1 MAHQD
6 RYIEAKTNE
15 GWGFASLI
23 ILLAVVCIATATYVH
38 KTTYR
43 SPNDVT
49 YQGHGERGK

>member
-23 ILLAVVCIATATYVH
+23 ILLAIACIGMATYIH
-38 KTTYR
+38 NTTYK

-49 YQGHGERGK
+49 FKARGERGK